1 MDSPP
6 QVVPATPSIES
17 PPSQKVLLRLE
28 DVSKTFRMG
37 EVQVHAL
44 KQVTLDVYDGELL
57 VLLGP
62 SGSGKST
69 LLNILGGLDTPT
81 QGHVWFRGKDLANLS
96 SRELTRY
103 RRDTVGFVFQF
114 FNLVPTLTARENV
127 MVSTEIAREPLD
139 VDEALALVELKARS
153 DHFPSQMSGGE
164 QQRVAIARAV
174 AKNPDLLLCDEPTGS
189 LDVRTGK
196 MVLALLADLRRKLNK
211 TVIII
216 THNVAI
222 SHMADRV
229 VRLGSG
235 EIHDITVNEVPASA
249 EEVDW

>member
-1 MDSPP
+1 MDSPAP
-6 QVVPATPSIES
+6 ES
-17 PPSQKVLLRLE
+17 PAAPLAGSHAVPGILLRLE
-28 DVSKTFRMG
+28 NVSKTFRMG
-37 EVQVHAL
+37 EVEVKAL
-44 KQVTLDVYDGELL
+44 KSATLDIYTGELL

-81 QGHVWFRGKDLANLS
+81 SGHVWFRGDDLATLS
-96 SRELTRY
+96 PRELTRY
-103 RRDTVGFVFQF
+103 RRDTIGFVFQF

-127 MVSTEIAREPLD
+127 MVSTEIARAPLD
-139 VDEALALVELKARS
+139 VDEALRLVELQERS
-153 DHFPSQMSGGE
+153 GHFPSQMSGGE

-174 AKNPDLLLCDEPTGS
+174 AKNPELLLCDEPTGS

-196 MVLALLADLRRKLNK
+196 KVLALLADLRRKLNK
-211 TVIII
+211 TVIVI

-222 SHMADRV
+222 AHMADRV
-229 VRLGSG
+229 VRISSG